1 MERSYYK
8 QARDKALKDYKEI
21 SRQIHELNLR
31 KGQLRETILALNSLC
46 SRLPH
51 VESLVLSNA
60 IRVVYATTTRFLSA
74 IEVKGKLED
83 LGYNVSRFKNPLA
96 SIHTALERMAKT
108 DELSKRE
115 DEDEKKFEAGKKLKK
130 PPVEIRHSEADSAL
144 AVMRTGDEDKADET
158 EDKSLGHSR

>member
-8 QARDKALKDYKEI
+8 QARDKALKDYREI

-31 KGQLRETILALNSLC
+31 KGQLRETITALNSLC
-46 SRLPH
+46 SRLPN
-51 VESLVLSNA
+51 VESLSLSNA
-60 IRVVYATTTRFLSA
+60 IRVVYATANRFLTP

-130 PPVEIRHSEADSAL
+130 PPVEVQSSGGDAAL
-144 AVMRTGDEDKADET
+144 AAMGIGDEDK
-158 EDKSLGHSR
+158 EDKTDDQSLGQS

>member
-8 QARDKALKDYKEI
+8 EARDKALKDYKEI

-31 KGQLRETILALNSLC
+31 KGQLRETIMALNSLC
-46 SRLPH
+46 SRLPN
-51 VESLVLSNA
+51 VESLSLSNA
-60 IRVVYATTTRFLSA
+60 IRVVYATATRFLSA

-108 DELSKRE
+108 DELSKRT
-115 DEDEKKFEAGKKLKK
+115 DEDIKKFEAGKKLKK
-130 PPVEIRHSEADSAL
+130 PPIDVQSSSSAL
-144 AVMRTGDEDKADET
+144 AVISDEDKADEAD
-158 EDKSLGHSR
+158 DKSLGQSR